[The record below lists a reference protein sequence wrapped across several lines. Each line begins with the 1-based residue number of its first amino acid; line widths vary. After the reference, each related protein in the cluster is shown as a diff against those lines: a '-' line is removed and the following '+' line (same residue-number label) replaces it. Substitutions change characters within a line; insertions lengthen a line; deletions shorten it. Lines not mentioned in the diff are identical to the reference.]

1 MNKVE
6 VETVVRLH
14 TPDAVLEVG
23 TDADTGSCVEIRT
36 PDARSRE
43 WYGDIRLALP
53 SEVALTLTTS
63 VACAAGRCLLIPDG
77 NVTTAATTTC
87 RTIPNRKGRMATDQ
101 LRHRRKCR

>member
-1 MNKVE
+1 MNKIE

-23 TDADTGSCVEIRT
+23 TDAETGSCVAIRT

-53 SEVALTLTTS
+53 ADVAVALAHAILKVAGTLEEKDD
-63 VACAAGRCLLIPDG
+63 A
-77 NVTTAATTTC
+77 
-87 RTIPNRKGRMATDQ
+87 
-101 LRHRRKCR
+101 

>member
-1 MNKVE
+1 MVNKVE
-6 VETVVRLH
+6 VETVVHLH

-53 SEVALTLTTS
+53 SEVAVALAHTILKVAGTLEEKDD
-63 VACAAGRCLLIPDG
+63 A
-77 NVTTAATTTC
+77 
-87 RTIPNRKGRMATDQ
+87 
-101 LRHRRKCR
+101 

>member
-23 TDADTGSCVEIRT
+23 TDVDTGSCVEIRT

-53 SEVALTLTTS
+53 ADVAVALAHTILKVAGTLEDTND
-63 VACAAGRCLLIPDG
+63 R
-77 NVTTAATTTC
+77 
-87 RTIPNRKGRMATDQ
+87 
-101 LRHRRKCR
+101 